1 MKKSFLF
8 LLLLPATLWATDP
21 ATPLETYYAS
31 AENKTGNTLVTTLQG
46 VIDGHTVIS
55 YSGLEPHYQTTDWI
69 NGHIYDMYSTCTFT
83 MADANKSQK
92 KVCDAWNKE
101 HSVPQSWF
109 KEASPMKSD
118 LFHVYPTD
126 ARVNNFR
133 GNEPYGETSSTAYI
147 DGDSHSL
154 GHIGSSNFAGYTG
167 KVYEPDDEY
176 KGDFARTY
184 MYMVVRY
191 ADRNFT
197 QSANGA
203 VMFNYNGSATP
214 KASLT
219 TYSVN
224 LLMKWHR
231 EDPVSQKEIDR
242 NNAVYGIQHNR
253 NPFIDYPYLAEYIWG
268 VKQGQQFHL
277 TDVISAYDDLFIL
290 GESDGSRQITDPT
303 ISVPT
308 DALTL
313 GPVLA
318 GESAVRT
325 ISVKTMNLTGAVNL
339 AVSGNHFTVSP
350 TSFPAAS
357 ANGTHTITITYQPT
371 AAGTES
377 GSLTISS
384 TGAESKTIALTGRC
398 SIERSIEWKVDGQIY
413 TAGEPSTRV
422 VDGTMPEVLP
432 TAPVSCDPTRV
443 FVGWS
448 ATALNTPTDVVPSDL
463 FAYEAEAPSITANTT
478 FYAVFAV
485 QSGSA
490 SVTDSLV
497 VDLPN
502 TTEVSTLAI
511 GNVATAVFSKAGGS
525 NEPKYYESGEAVRLY
540 AKGTLTISSE
550 NSITEIY
557 FGTCTGNT
565 MTVNTGTWNQ
575 STGIWTGSAESV
587 VFTVS
592 GTSGHI
598 KLNNI
603 RVTTGGGVAYSS
615 YLTAL
620 GCSATG
626 VEAVEPEHAA
636 SAQKVIINGKLYI
649 IREGVTYDI
658 YGRR

>member
-1 MKKSFLF
+1 MKKTLLM
-8 LLLLPATLWATDP
+8 LLLLPAMLWATNP
-21 ATPLETYYAS
+21 ATTLETYYAS
-31 AENKTGNTLVTTLQG
+31 AENKTGITLVTTLQS

-69 NGHIYDMYSTCTFT
+69 NGQIYDMYSTCTFT
-83 MADANKSQK
+83 MADANKPQK
-92 KVCDAWNKE
+92 KVCDGWNKE
-101 HSVPQSWF
+101 HSIPQSWF
-109 KEASPMKSD
+109 NEASPMKSD

-133 GNEPYGETSSTAYI
+133 SNYPYGETSSTAYI

-154 GHIGSSNFAGYTG
+154 GHLGTSNFTGYTG
-167 KVYEPDDEY
+167 TVYEPDDEY

-191 ADRNFT
+191 ADKNFT

-203 VMFNYNGSATP
+203 VMFNYNSSATP

-219 TYSVN
+219 NYSVN

-268 VKQGQQFHL
+268 VKKGQQFHL
-277 TDVISAYDDLFIL
+277 TDVISAYDEQFIL

-303 ISVPT
+303 ISVPA

-318 GESAVRT
+318 GESTIRT
-325 ISVKTMNLTGAVNL
+325 ISIKTMNLTGAVNL
-339 AVSGNHFTVSP
+339 AISGNHFTVSP
-350 TSFPAAS
+350 TSIPAAS
-357 ANGTHTITITYQPT
+357 ANGTHTITLTYLPS

-384 TGAESKTIALTGRC
+384 TGAESKTIALTGKC
-398 SIERSIEWKVDGQIY
+398 SIARSIVWMVDGQPY
-413 TAGEPSTRV
+413 TQGEPSTRV

-448 ATALNTPTDVVPSDL
+448 ATALNTPTDVVPNDL
-463 FAYEAEAPSITANTT
+463 FAYEAEAPSISANTT
-478 FYAVFAV
+478 FYAVFAM
-485 QSGSA
+485 QSGTA
-490 SVTDSLV
+490 SQSDSV
-497 VDLPN
+497 VIDGS
-502 TTEVSTLAI
+502 TTLSNVAI
-511 GNVATAVFSKAGGS
+511 GTVATAVFSKAGGS
-525 NEPKYYESGEAVRLY
+525 NEPKYYESGNAARLY

-550 NSITEIY
+550 NSITEIC
-557 FGTCTGNT
+557 FGTCNGNT
-565 MTVNTGTWNQ
+565 MSVNTGTWNQ
-575 STGIWTGSAESV
+575 NTGTWTGSAESV
-587 VFTVS
+587 VFTVGS
-592 GTSGHI
+592 TSGHT

-615 YLTAL
+615 YLTTL
-620 GCSATG
+620 GCSVTG
-626 VEAVEPEHAA
+626 VESVESEHAA
-636 SAQKVIINGKLYI
+636 SAQKVIIDGKLYI

>member
-1 MKKSFLF
+1 MKKTLLM
-8 LLLLPATLWATDP
+8 LLLLPAMLWATNP
-21 ATPLETYYAS
+21 ATTLETYYAS

-55 YSGLEPHYQTTDWI
+55 YSGLEPYYQTTDWI
-69 NGHIYDMYSTCTFT
+69 NGQIYDMYSTCTFT

-92 KVCDAWNKE
+92 RVCDTWNKE
-101 HSVPQSWF
+101 HSIPQSWF
-109 KEASPMKSD
+109 NEASPMKSD

-133 GNEPYGETSSTAYI
+133 SNYPYGETSSTAYI

-154 GHIGSSNFAGYTG
+154 GHLGTSNFTGYTG
-167 KVYEPDDEY
+167 TVYEPDDEY

-191 ADRNFT
+191 ADKNFT

-203 VMFNYNGSATP
+203 VMFNYNSSATP
-214 KASLT
+214 HASLT
-219 TYSVN
+219 NYSVN

-268 VKQGQQFHL
+268 VKKGQQFHL
-277 TDVISAYDDLFIL
+277 TDVISAYDEQFIL

-303 ISVPT
+303 ISVPA

-318 GESAVRT
+318 GESTVRT
-325 ISVKTMNLTGAVNL
+325 ISIKTMNLTGAVNL
-339 AVSGNHFTVSP
+339 AISGNHFTVSP
-350 TSFPAAS
+350 TSIPAAS
-357 ANGTHTITITYQPT
+357 ANGTHTITLTYLPT

-377 GSLTISS
+377 ASLTISS
-384 TGAESKTIALTGRC
+384 TGAESKTIALTGKC
-398 SIERSIEWKVDGQIY
+398 SIARSIVWMVDGQPY
-413 TAGEPSTRV
+413 TQGDPSTRV

-448 ATALNTPTDVVPSDL
+448 ATALNTPTDVVPNDL

-478 FYAVFAV
+478 FYAVFAM
-485 QSGSA
+485 QSGTA
-490 SVTDSLV
+490 SQSDSV
-497 VDLPN
+497 VIDGS
-502 TTEVSTLAI
+502 TTLSNVAI
-511 GNVATAVFSKAGGS
+511 GTVATAVFSKAGGS
-525 NEPKYYESGEAVRLY
+525 NEPKYYESGDAARLY

-550 NSITEIY
+550 NSITEIC
-557 FGTCTGNT
+557 FGTCNGNT
-565 MTVNTGTWNQ
+565 MSVNTGTWNQ
-575 STGIWTGSAESV
+575 NTGTWTGSAESV
-587 VFTVS
+587 VFTVGS
-592 GTSGHI
+592 TNGHT

-615 YLTAL
+615 YLTTL
-620 GCSATG
+620 GCSVTG
-626 VEAVEPEHAA
+626 VESVESEHAA
-636 SAQKVIINGKLYI
+636 SAQKVIIDGKLYI